1 MGKLVAILGSSG
13 DGKTTSTI
21 INPDGT
27 FDLKNYQG
35 MNPKSHFIL
44 NLDRKTLPFPGKMWS
59 EDLKNYLEPID
70 FTGIKTALQ
79 WISKQDHIKSVSIDT
94 INIYLAM
101 KEYNERKKMTFD
113 KWADYANDV
122 IELNTLCNTIL
133 RDDQIAYV
141 FGHTML
147 QDQVDSSQKIV
158 FSVSGKKLTKTQP
171 EGFYPIILMTRVEYG
186 DSGENLYWFQTKA
199 NNSSAKTP
207 IGMFDKFEIPNSL
220 SYVDSTI
227 RNYYGLPEN
236 KYGL

>member
-1 MGKLVAILGSSG
+1 MGKLVAILESSG

-59 EDLKNYLEPID
+59 EDLKNYLEPVD

-101 KEYNERKKMTFD
+101 KEYNGCYQVNRTTMTG
-113 KWADYANDV
+113 
-122 IELNTLCNTIL
+122 I
-133 RDDQIAYV
+133 
-141 FGHTML
+141 
-147 QDQVDSSQKIV
+147 SQHGLP
-158 FSVSGKKLTKTQP
+158 FL
-171 EGFYPIILMTRVEYG
+171 PIT
-186 DSGENLYWFQTKA
+186 A
-199 NNSSAKTP
+199 NSSPAA
-207 IGMFDKFEIPNSL
+207 MIPRYMKRSN
-220 SYVDSTI
+220 
-227 RNYYGLPEN
+227 GLRPRPARAS
-236 KYGL
+236 GRT